1 MDIPLPPSPPGPN
14 KRTSDEY
21 SPSHVTSPMT
31 DDDDDDK
38 FMPPRFSES
47 SPATPK
53 SGSKDSKPK
62 LLGASRATKLLHS
75 FKVSKSGGPISMD
88 LGKSARP
95 KFSKLKNF
103 DDDEADQVRYFEINV
118 LPAGNRPV
126 AAFILMTKK
135 LSRFH
140 GFQLMQ
146 LIEFKVVRSQ
156 V

>member
-1 MDIPLPPSPPGPN
+1 MDIPLPPSPPGPS

-38 FMPPRFSES
+38 FVPPKF
-47 SPATPK
+47 
-53 SGSKDSKPK
+53 SGSSSSSATTKDPKPK
-62 LLGASRATKLLHS
+62 LLGASKATKLLHS

-103 DDDEADQVRYFEINV
+103 DDDENDQVGF
-118 LPAGNRPV
+118 
-126 AAFILMTKK
+126 FDCDKT
-135 LSRFH
+135 LS
-140 GFQLMQ
+140 
-146 LIEFKVVRSQ
+146 
-156 V
+156 

>member
-38 FMPPRFSES
+38 FMTPKFSGS
-47 SPATPK
+47 SPTTPK
-53 SGSKDSKPK
+53 SESKDPKPK

-75 FKVSKSGGPISMD
+75 FKVSKSGTISMD
-88 LGKSARP
+88 LGRSARP

-103 DDDEADQVRYFEINV
+103 DDDENDQVRF
-118 LPAGNRPV
+118 
-126 AAFILMTKK
+126 F
-135 LSRFH
+135 
-140 GFQLMQ
+140 
-146 LIEFKVVRSQ
+146 
-156 V
+156 